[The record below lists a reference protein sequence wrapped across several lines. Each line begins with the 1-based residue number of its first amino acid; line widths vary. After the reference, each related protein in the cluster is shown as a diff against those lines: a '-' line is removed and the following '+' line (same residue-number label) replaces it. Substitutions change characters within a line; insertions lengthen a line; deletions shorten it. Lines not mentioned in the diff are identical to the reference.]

1 METTKKQRL
10 IEAVNFLMS
19 EKIIRTKGDFAEIV
33 GIDSSGNVTQVLS
46 EKYKR
51 ELTEEQE
58 RKFLSYFP
66 QISAEW
72 YYTGIPPMLKEVAI
86 EEVVTADVSLSPDV
100 VVGSPLVF
108 GDIVLPPPIDG
119 ELVAYDEES
128 YQAAIKKYGS
138 CHLVPEYSV
147 EFRGGDRGAVL
158 DSNYLV
164 GHWMIPNAPRG
175 AFIITMVG
183 RSMEPLLQAGS
194 RLLLAPYSFSP
205 EYPNSIKF
213 GEVFGV
219 VVRGEEPDEP
229 HEAYIKIIRKHPER
243 EERKRFWIARS
254 ANEELFDDFDIPIH
268 RVTHLYR
275 VITSLNNI
283 WGY

>member
-1 METTKKQRL
+1 MDRVVDRFDKYMEYRGLNDNVVTQNLSLSIGTIGKSRKDGRDLSKKVVDSILNFYTDIDRVWL
-10 IEAVNFLMS
+10 LTGEGSMLKSSAPAVAEAV
-19 EKIIRTKGDFAEIV
+19 V
-33 GIDSSGNVTQVLS
+33 SS
-46 EKYKR
+46 
-51 ELTEEQE
+51 
-58 RKFLSYFP
+58 P
-66 QISAEW
+66 A
-72 YYTGIPPMLKEVAI
+72 
-86 EEVVTADVSLSPDV
+86 
-100 VVGSPLVF
+100 PLVF

-254 ANEELFDDFDIPIH
+254 VNEELFDDFDIPIH

>member
-1 METTKKQRL
+1 MLENQRFIDVINFL
-10 IEAVNFLMS
+10 KSEGLVYNDVDFSQKVGKARSYVSEVKNGKRPISDIFVHSITEAFPIIQSDWLLTGEGSMLKSEAKPAVAEAV
-19 EKIIRTKGDFAEIV
+19 V
-33 GIDSSGNVTQVLS
+33 SS
-46 EKYKR
+46 
-51 ELTEEQE
+51 
-58 RKFLSYFP
+58 P
-66 QISAEW
+66 A
-72 YYTGIPPMLKEVAI
+72 
-86 EEVVTADVSLSPDV
+86 
-100 VVGSPLVF
+100 PLVF

-183 RSMEPLLQAGS
+183 RSMEPLLQAGA

-254 ANEELFDDFDIPIH
+254 VNEELFDDFDIPIH